1 MIIQPQDRCYL
12 RDLARR
18 VAEIA
23 ADPQQEFRRQV
34 WYTQNALRP
43 IKPPV
48 FCSPE
53 GSWVELL
60 PDDQLRLQDP
70 LLRPWERGLRQRI
83 YSWEHFSDDQVI
95 DSTFSVGHVYENTG
109 WGVEPTDRH
118 SDTSRGSYVWDAPIK
133 ELSDLDRLHFP
144 EVIVDWQAT
153 QRNLELAQDMFGDI
167 LAVELRTGFWWSL
180 GLMNA
185 WARLRGLEQL
195 MIDMVADPQW
205 MHRACKFLAD
215 GRLHFLDNL
224 QAQGL
229 LSLNN
234 GNHYVGSGHFGFTD
248 ELPAEGYQHNQV
260 RTQDMWGFTEAQEI
274 TAVSPEMHWAFALQ
288 YEVPIHQRFGL
299 TYYGCCEPL
308 EKKFDYVKRLPN
320 LRAVSISPWCDREI
334 AAEVLG
340 AEYIYAWKPHPAHLA
355 AVRFDGEYVRAYI
368 RETLEIA
375 RGCAVEMALKDTHTC
390 NHEPQRFDEWTR
402 IAQEESQRAAE
413 RA

>member
-1 MIIQPQDRCYL
+1 MIIQPQDRCYM

-34 WYTQNALRP
+34 WRSQNALEP

-53 GSWVELL
+53 GAWVELL
-60 PDDQLRLQDP
+60 PVDQMRMQDP
-70 LLRPWERGLRQRI
+70 LLRSWEHGLRQRI
-83 YSWEHFSDDQVI
+83 YTWEHFSDDQVI
-95 DSTFSVGHVYENTG
+95 DDTFAVSHIYENTG
-109 WGVEPTDRH
+109 WGAEPIDTY
-118 SDTSRGSYVWDAPIK
+118 SDTARGSYIWEAPVK
-133 ELSDLDRLHFP
+133 ELGDLDRLHFP
-144 EVIVDWQAT
+144 EVIVDWEAT

-167 LAVELRTGFWWSL
+167 LHVELRTSFWWSL

-185 WARLRGLEQL
+185 WARLRGLEQ
-195 MIDMVADPQW
+195 MMVDMVINPKW

-224 QAQGL
+224 QEQGL

-234 GNHYVGSGHFGFTD
+234 GNHYVGSGHWGFTD
-248 ELPAEGYQHNQV
+248 ELPAEGYQHNRV
-260 RTQDMWGFTEAQEI
+260 RTCDMWGFTEGQEI
-274 TAVSPEMHWAFALQ
+274 TAVSPEMHWEYALQ
-288 YEVPIHQRFGL
+288 YEMPMHQRFGL

-308 EKKFDYVKRLPN
+308 EKKFDDVMRLPN
-320 LRAVSISPWCDREI
+320 LRAVSISPWCDREV

-340 AEYIYAWKPHPAHLA
+340 DEYIYAWKPHPAHLA
-355 AVRFDGEYVRAYI
+355 AVHFDGEYVRSYI

-375 RGCAVEMALKDTHTC
+375 RGCAIEMVLKDTHTC

-413 RA
+413 RV